1 MDDQQRMMHN
11 QGQMANTNVLQ
22 QYGIP
27 QQGDDPSDQRKQ
39 EIGDILQ
46 QIMTITDQSL
56 DEAQARCRYMPSF
69 ILCLS
74 SLKFSLTL
82 LSVRYISARSYEII
96 FLVLSNALVFFI
108 AGNTHWTVTEWN
120 LHYLVYY
127 VKSKKKQVCKIYPS
141 LSLLYGNLYYFSKY
155 FFCIFF

>member
-11 QGQMANTNVLQ
+11 QGQMANTNVLS

-56 DEAQARCRYMPSF
+56 DEAQARCRYMISF
-69 ILCLS
+69 ISLCRSPISFCLS
-74 SLKFSLTL
+74 CSF
-82 LSVRYISARSYEII
+82 R
-96 FLVLSNALVFFI
+96 
-108 AGNTHWTVTEWN
+108 
-120 LHYLVYY
+120 
-127 VKSKKKQVCKIYPS
+127 
-141 LSLLYGNLYYFSKY
+141 KY
-155 FFCIFF
+155 SR